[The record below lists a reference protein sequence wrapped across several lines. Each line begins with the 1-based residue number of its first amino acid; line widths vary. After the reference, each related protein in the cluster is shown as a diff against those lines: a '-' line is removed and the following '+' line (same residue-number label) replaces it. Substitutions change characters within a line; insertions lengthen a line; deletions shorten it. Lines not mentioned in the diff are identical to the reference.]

1 MVDKL
6 TKEEL
11 AEQIKK
17 LNAIKRELEKKVK
30 FELKVITPTLASQ
43 WIKKNRK
50 NRKALSTTRVYSYA
64 KQMLDGVWGFSGQP
78 IIFSDTDMLL
88 DGGGRLTA
96 ITLAHRPILSTVIYG
111 IPEEAFVVMDA
122 IKSRTFKD
130 VLEASQLLEGE
141 TNTVI
146 GYVASMAKRIMEWSN
161 ERYGSHGAATT
172 RISSN
177 NIECLNFVEENL
189 AQLRECAKACA
200 EMRGAHREKLM
211 SKKDYI
217 GSFMGYLTIIKGWDF
232 TDVYKFF
239 DELTNVHST
248 VRAEGNP
255 IAMLRTYLFMSYGH
269 ERPLHIT
276 DEERFHM
283 FSRSWNEYCFG
294 NEVKRFNLKKCKDVP
309 MGKCEFAEK
318 KAV

>member
-6 TKEEL
+6 SNVEL
-11 AEQIKK
+11 VERVKK
-17 LNAIKRELEKKVK
+17 LNAIRKELEKKVK
-30 FELKVITPTLASQ
+30 FELKTVTPAIAKQ
-43 WIKKNRK
+43 WISKNTKNRK
-50 NRKALSTTRVYSYA
+50 SAGSSRVCSYTR
-64 KQMLDGVWGFSGQP
+64 QMLDGVWGFSGQP
-78 IIFSDTDMLL
+78 IIFSDTDILL
-88 DGGGRLTA
+88 DGGGRVSA
-96 ITLAHRPILSTVIYG
+96 VIASNCPILSTVIYG
-111 IPEEAFVVMDA
+111 VPEEAFAIMDS
-122 IKSRTFKD
+122 IKSRSFKD
-130 VLEASQLLEGE
+130 VLEASHILDGE

-146 GYVASMAKRIMEWSN
+146 GYVASMTKRIMEWTN
-161 ERYGSHGAATT
+161 ERYGSHGASTT

-177 NIECLNFVEENL
+177 HIECLNFVEENL
-189 AQLRECAKACA
+189 IQLRECAKACA
-200 EMRGAHREKLM
+200 EMRGSHREKLM

-239 DELTNVHST
+239 DELTNVHSV

-255 IAMLRTYLFMSYGH
+255 IAMLRTYLYMSYGN

-283 FSRSWNEYCFG
+283 FSRSWNEYCMG

-309 MGKCEFAEK
+309 MHRCEFAEK